1 MILLNK
7 EIGMMTFKAGDK
19 VRYKFQKTG
28 EHFDKR
34 NSGKTGVIESTS
46 TDYAI
51 VKWDGTNWA
60 VQPYLYNLEF
70 IELEYDP
77 NQQGDREDDI

>member
-1 MILLNK
+1 
-7 EIGMMTFKAGDK
+7 MTFKAGDK

-34 NSGKTGVIESTS
+34 NSGKTGVVLCIHEWPSDRAS
-46 TDYAI
+46 AS
-51 VKWDGTNWA
+51 VKLDGQDFA